1 MVEAKLIPIPI
12 SQPRKEE
19 EMMVLVIENAC
30 HLSCKMLSL
39 TKKYYARLA
48 RGACNVWLE
57 KPFRTKWAE
66 MPTLIARIVQ

>member
-48 RGACNVWLE
+48 RGACNV
-57 KPFRTKWAE
+57 
-66 MPTLIARIVQ
+66 